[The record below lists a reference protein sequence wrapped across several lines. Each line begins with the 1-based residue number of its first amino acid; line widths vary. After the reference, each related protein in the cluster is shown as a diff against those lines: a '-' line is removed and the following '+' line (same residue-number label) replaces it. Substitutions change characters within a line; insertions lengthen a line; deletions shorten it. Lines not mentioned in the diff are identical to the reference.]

1 MVFYFTG
8 TGNSLYVAKQ
18 LEKFPVSIPQAIH
31 DADLYYKDEAI
42 GIVCP
47 VYGHEMPRMVK
58 DFLKKAKFET
68 DYFFVV
74 LTYGH
79 AHGGAAELAEH
90 WLSDC
95 GIKAD
100 YINTILMVD
109 NFLPGFD
116 MEEEIAINPK
126 KEVGKHL
133 AVIQADINARKQFRQ
148 PVTEEDRQWHRNF
161 LEFSKTMPA
170 EIWESPYQIS
180 EECIG
185 CGICMRVCPA
195 GCIYLEN
202 QRAVHTDK
210 NCQMCMACI
219 HTCPMKAVH
228 LRMPEKNPDS
238 RYRNENIGL
247 MELVEANEQKH
258 KSFTALVY

>member
-1 MVFYFTG
+1 MLFYFTG

-18 LEKFPVSIPQAIH
+18 LEKFSVSIPQAIH
-31 DADLYYKDEAI
+31 DVDMYYKDEAI

-47 VYGHEMPRMVK
+47 VYGHEMPQMVK
-58 DFLKKAKFET
+58 DFLKKAIFVT
-68 DYFFVV
+68 DYFYLV

-79 AHGGAAELAEH
+79 THGGAAELAEEF
-90 WLSDC
+90 LTAC

-116 MEEEIAINPK
+116 MEEEIAINPE
-126 KEVGKHL
+126 KEVEKHL
-133 AVIQADINARKQFRQ
+133 AGIQADIKARRKFKQA
-148 PVTEEDRQWHRNF
+148 VTEEDREWHRKF
-161 LEFSKTMPA
+161 LEFAKTMPKEA
-170 EIWESPYQIS
+170 YTSPYLVS

-202 QRAVHTDK
+202 QRAIHTDK

-219 HTCPMKAVH
+219 HTCPKKAIQ
-228 LRMPEKNPDS
+228 LKMPEKNPES
-238 RYRNENIGL
+238 RYRNENVGL
-247 MELVEANEQKH
+247 LELIEANEQNIKV
-258 KSFTALVY
+258 K